1 MQNRTLLIG
10 LGALLAVLIF
20 GGAFVYFARQ
30 PTQEVPAPGSEGTPE
45 MVVEPSGEAREIEVS
60 GDEYRFAPKQIAAKA
75 GEKLRIKFTNNG
87 TLPHNFTIAEL
98 GVATR
103 TISPGQSETVEFT
116 VEADTAL
123 TFYCSIG
130 SHRALGMEGELTIE

>member
-30 PTQEVPAPGSEGTPE
+30 QVPAPGSEGTPE
-45 MVVEPSGEAREIEVS
+45 MVVESSGEAREIEVS
-60 GDEYRFAPKQIAAKA
+60 GDEYRFTPSIITAKA
-75 GEKLRIKFTNNG
+75 GERLRVKFTNNG

-103 TISPGQSETVEFT
+103 TISPGQQDSVEFT

-130 SHRALGMEGELTIE
+130 SHRALGMEGDLTVSQ